1 MTPLTYFLNGR
12 HKAGNNCR
20 AVSFK
25 DTQLSVIMSTPA
37 GLEPRHTG
45 AHRKTRRDTALRC

>member
-25 DTQLSVIMSTPA
+25 DTQAGAIMSTLPEGA
-37 GLEPRHTG
+37 SVLRAQSVNGLWFMR
-45 AHRKTRRDTALRC
+45 L